1 MDGKER
7 AEQLQYSALYVPS
20 ASAPSGAGADSA
32 DVAPYNSAC
41 LASYGESS

>member
-20 ASAPSGAGADSA
+20 ASAPAGAEADSA